1 MIFAQILHSFFFGM
15 LSYCLYSRYNNGIVK
30 PIYVSLL
37 IIMFFC
43 LLLYNYFVDGLSNRL
58 FLFTLMFSI
67 SVIILQ
73 FMKKFITVFESNQEL
88 KKHKQLKENILA
100 TQNFIINKAFIV
112 GLFLYQLLLIW
123 FPEIFERI
131 LDNQ

>member
-15 LSYCLYSRYNNGIVK
+15 LSYYLYSRYNNGIVK
-30 PIYVSLL
+30 PMYVSLL

-123 FPEIFERI
+123 FPEIFERV

>member
-1 MIFAQILHSFFFGM
+1 
-15 LSYCLYSRYNNGIVK
+15 
-30 PIYVSLL
+30 
-37 IIMFFC
+37 
-43 LLLYNYFVDGLSNRL
+43 
-58 FLFTLMFSI
+58 
-67 SVIILQ
+67 
-73 FMKKFITVFESNQEL
+73 MKKFITVFESNQEL

-123 FPEIFERI
+123 FPEIFERV